1 MTENAEPKGE
11 LIVHPR
17 TGEAFDLSTASPG
30 QLVEAVGLL
39 RADELRFANW
49 RRAAEDELIARLDAE
64 GRRLTVVQLP
74 GARGFREIAIK
85 ANQESVWD
93 ADELDSVL
101 ADLVGRGLLA
111 PRMVAGIVTRSVK
124 VDRTRA
130 NKLLERFALHTPE
143 WKAIAG
149 CRTWRQKGRRSI
161 TVAEVPNLEDVTR
174 GRNVDVS

>member
-49 RRAAEDELIARLDAE
+49 RRDAEDELIRRLDSS
-64 GRRLTVVQLP
+64 GRRLAVVELP
-74 GARGFREIAIK
+74 DGTDREIAIR

-161 TVAEVPNLEDVTR
+161 TVAEVPNLEDVTG